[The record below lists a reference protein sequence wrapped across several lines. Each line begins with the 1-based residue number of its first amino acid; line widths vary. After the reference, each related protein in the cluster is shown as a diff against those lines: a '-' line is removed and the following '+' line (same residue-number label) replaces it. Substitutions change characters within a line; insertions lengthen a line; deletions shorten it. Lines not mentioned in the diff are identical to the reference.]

1 MQAWQRCVRK
11 SRNGLTQNEREEL
24 MHYLKKIA
32 DAKTKEDYEDA
43 VEELRDLPLYDEK
56 ENVQNAHMRV
66 VAKITLSLQ
75 TLLRCVQLL

>member
-1 MQAWQRCVRK
+1 
-11 SRNGLTQNEREEL
+11 

-56 ENVQNAHMRV
+56 ENVQNAHVHASRGKDHTILANTSTLCSIIMKSGLSRV
-66 VAKITLSLQ
+66 YPLQ
-75 TLLRCVQLL
+75 TETAHSSH